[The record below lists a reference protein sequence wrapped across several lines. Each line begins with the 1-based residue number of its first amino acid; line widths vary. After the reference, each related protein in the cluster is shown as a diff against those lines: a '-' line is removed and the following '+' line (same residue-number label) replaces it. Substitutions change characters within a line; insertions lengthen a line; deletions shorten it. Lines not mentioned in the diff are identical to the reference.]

1 MLPSGMRIFIA
12 AGSGGRGVRTMQVH
26 MSLVDYLF
34 YRLGCA
40 FLSDLHYLTGTEREK
55 LCGVL
60 RGISP
65 DAASLQEW
73 NDALGYLTNA
83 APEPTASAAKERLLD
98 LLSHD
103 ASVQKKATQGRRAT
117 AGA

>member
-1 MLPSGMRIFIA
+1 
-12 AGSGGRGVRTMQVH
+12 MQVH

-40 FLSDLHYLTGTEREK
+40 FLSDLRYLTGTEREK